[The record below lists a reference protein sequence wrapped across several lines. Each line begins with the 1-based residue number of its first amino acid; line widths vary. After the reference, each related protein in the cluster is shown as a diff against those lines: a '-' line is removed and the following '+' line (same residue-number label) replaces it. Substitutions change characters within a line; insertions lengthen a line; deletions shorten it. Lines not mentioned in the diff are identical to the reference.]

1 MGSSFLVSKILLDL
15 RSNKARQIKEITKNN
30 PIHKAKQK
38 RGAVPK
44 RGKEHASCSLASDWP
59 RFKPIIKHCD
69 DDELDALYLT
79 LFSAGAII
87 CDTVPKSNQI
97 NSHRIIG
104 WFLRRGGGKPVYPE
118 KNLSKQIR
126 EPTNWTHMGRQV
138 SRWNPDGTDGR

>member
-38 RGAVPK
+38 RAAVPK

-104 WFLRRGGGKPVYPE
+104 WFLRRGGGGEPVYPE

-126 EPTNWTHMGRQV
+126 EPTNWTHM
-138 SRWNPDGTDGR
+138 